1 MKYFDAKSAMKAFYY
16 LIAIDGTITPDEL
29 VKFDEI
35 GHEIDPDE
43 FSAYKEDLIAE
54 CIKEIEKY
62 IGLDEYNEIIQEKVD
77 AALDETDIF
86 ERISTSLVI
95 WNMMVLSFSDEEF
108 SENEKVLI
116 KHIARITGVEN
127 SVLLEMEQILKTY
140 KDVLDE
146 LEWIQQSNR
155 PYTEIRPHVDEI
167 EKRKEVLMRNA
178 TELIADE
185 VLAPIPEDL
194 LKAKKKQENK
204 EAIEGKI
211 RSVTDVIQNKKE
223 DLSEGAKKVLED
235 SGVKQ
240 KGEETAKEIKKGAG
254 KLLRKF
260 SSKLKELAE
269 DSDQEGGEK

>member
-16 LIAIDGTITPDEL
+16 QIAIDGTITHDEL
-29 VKFDEI
+29 AKFDEI

-54 CIKEIEKY
+54 CTKEIEKY

-86 ERISTSLVI
+86 ERISTRLVI

-194 LKAKKKQENK
+194 IKAKKKQENK

-211 RSVTDVIQNKKE
+211 RSVTDVIQEKKE
-223 DLSEGAKKVLED
+223 DLSEGAKKALEE

-240 KGEETAKEIKKGAG
+240 KGEEAAKELKKGAG